1 MFSLGCIQALRCDS
15 GKCPVGIA
23 TQDSSLYKGLDVTDK
38 RVRVA
43 SFHKNTIKATIELME
58 ACGYKTLGDINVA
71 SFFRRIDT
79 LNTKSFEEIYG
90 LHKKTINK
98 TYSSLL
104 N

>member
-15 GKCPVGIA
+15 GKCPVGVA
-23 TQDSSLYKGLDVTDK
+23 TQEPALYKGLDVTDK

-43 SFHKNTIKATIELME
+43 NFHKNTIKATIELME
-58 ACGYKTLGDINVA
+58 ACGSKTLSDINV
-71 SFFRRIDT
+71 SGFFRRIDT
-79 LNTKSFEEIYG
+79 FNTESFEEIYG
-90 LHKKTINK
+90 LHKKTITK